1 MSETMWNSSHAR
13 IWLIAAVFSVAF
25 LSPVGSFAQ
34 SAEDL
39 FKDCAT
45 CHSREPGKNG
55 VGPSLHGLVGRRI
68 ATVEGFRYSNILKAQ
83 TVVWNESLLDRF
95 IADPQAMFRG
105 NKMPY
110 SGMSD
115 AAARKVLVDW
125 LVSQR

>member
-1 MSETMWNSSHAR
+1 MSNSSHAR
-13 IWLIAAVFSVAF
+13 FWIVAAVLSGAV

-39 FKDCAT
+39 FRECAT
-45 CHSREPGKNG
+45 CHSLEPGKNG
-55 VGPSLHGLVGRRI
+55 VGPSLHGLLGRRV
-68 ATVEGFRYSNILKAQ
+68 ATVEGFRYSNVFKAQ
-83 TVVWNESLLDRF
+83 SMVWSESLLDRF

-115 AAARKVLVDW
+115 AAARKVFVDW
-125 LVSQR
+125 LVSPR

>member
-1 MSETMWNSSHAR
+1 MA
-13 IWLIAAVFSVAF
+13 AAVSGAF

-39 FKDCAT
+39 FKECVT
-45 CHSREPGKNG
+45 CHSVEPGKNG
-55 VGPSLHGLVGRRI
+55 VGPSLHGVLGRRI
-68 ATVEGFRYSNILKAQ
+68 ATAEGFRYSNILKAQ

-125 LVSQR
+125 LVGQR